1 MAKHQVVIVGGG
13 FGGVKCALTLAEKP
27 LFDVTLIHD
36 QSYLSYFPTM
46 FRTATGGS
54 KKISAIPLTEI
65 FNRVPIHLVQD
76 SLTGLDRKNQ
86 VITTATNKTFHYDAL
101 ILALGVKTNYFGI
114 EGLDKFSYG
123 IKTVEDAE
131 KFKSHLH
138 QQLIEDNKPD
148 LNYVIIGGGPTGV
161 ELAGAL
167 PTYLNKLI
175 KQHSITDKQFH
186 IDLVEAAPRLL
197 PRSPKDLSRSVA
209 RHLKHCGIKLYLKTT
224 VKAETGSEL
233 VINDKSIYSH
243 TVIWTAGV
251 TNNPFFATN
260 NFQLNHGKVR
270 VDQYLQAESGIYVIG
285 DNADTPYSGL
295 AQTAIYDGAY
305 VAKNLIR
312 LANNQELKPYIAK
325 KPIYVFPA
333 GPNWAAVLWGPIK
346 IYGKL
351 GAILRKFAD
360 LEGFHDYE
368 PLKLA
373 IERMLS
379 EEDNEESCPICA
391 SDEA

>member
-13 FGGVKCALTLAEKP
+13 FGGVKSALTLAENP

-36 QSYLSYFPTM
+36 QPCLSYFPTM

-54 KKISAIPLTEI
+54 KKLSAIPLTEI
-65 FNRVPIHLVQD
+65 FSRVPIQLVQD
-76 SLTGLDRKNQ
+76 SLTGLDRKAQ
-86 VITTATNKTFHYDAL
+86 FITTSSNRTFHYDAL

-114 EGLDKFSYG
+114 EGLDKFSFG

-131 KFKSHLH
+131 KFKNHLH
-138 QQLIEDNKPD
+138 QQLIDDKKPD

-167 PTYLNKLI
+167 PSYLNKLL
-175 KQHSITDKQFH
+175 KQHNITHKQFH

-197 PRSPKDLSRSVA
+197 PRSPKDLSRNVA
-209 RHLKHCGIKLYLKTT
+209 RHLKRLGIKLYLKTT
-224 VKAETGSEL
+224 VKAETADEL
-233 VINDKSIYSH
+233 VINGKSIYSH

-260 NFQLNHGKVR
+260 SFQLNHGKVR
-270 VDQYLQAESGIYVIG
+270 VDQFLQAESGIYVIG

-295 AQTAIYDGAY
+295 AQTAIYDGLY
-305 VAKNLIR
+305 VARNLIR

-333 GPNWAAVLWGPIK
+333 GPHWAAVLWGPVK
-346 IYGKL
+346 VYGKL
-351 GAILRKFAD
+351 GAILRKSAD
-360 LEGFHDYE
+360 LVGFHDYE

-373 IERMLS
+373 VERMMS
-379 EEDNEESCPICA
+379 EDENEESCPICA
-391 SDEA
+391 SNLS